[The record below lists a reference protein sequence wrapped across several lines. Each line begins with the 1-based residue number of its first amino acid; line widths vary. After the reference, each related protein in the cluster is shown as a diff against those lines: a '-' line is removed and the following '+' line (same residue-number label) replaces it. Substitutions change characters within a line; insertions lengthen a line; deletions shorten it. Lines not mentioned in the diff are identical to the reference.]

1 MTEVN
6 MMKDGGGLSIDT
18 GGETE
23 YRQPDRPSLSDKD
36 DSYAENEKKAWYH
49 RDSLHAYVRADDF
62 KEIVSCVV
70 FFIIMMIIYFINP
83 TPRQRPIPFQY
94 LQTSGEYVMNLV
106 NDSPVKHPETIS
118 SPLLVVL
125 AEILPVITQ
134 LILAKK
140 WGVKGDAHNTI
151 CVYLVSLGLMLF
163 SVECIKL
170 YVGYLRPGFFEV
182 CQPNSNFTACTQPSN
197 EVRVSFPSGHAST
210 SFCGLMLLTV
220 YIHNRF
226 GIPSVKVMVPQDVVG
241 DNGTTQRR
249 LVLSYTSASP
259 VPTRYRF
266 SSILA
271 LLPLVLATFIS
282 ASRVAD
288 NKHFPADVVGGAV
301 LGAAISLF
309 VNGLWY
315 DFTPTVIMK
324 GE

>member
-23 YRQPDRPSLSDKD
+23 YHQPDRATSIENDSSEGDQKTWYRRESL
-36 DSYAENEKKAWYH
+36 
-49 RDSLHAYVRADDF
+49 RAYVQTDDF

-70 FFIIMMIIYFINP
+70 FFIIMMIIYFISPN
-83 TPRQRPIPFQY
+83 PRQRPIPYQY

-106 NDSPVKHPETIS
+106 NDAPVKHPETIS

-125 AEILPVITQ
+125 AELLPVITQ

-151 CVYLVSLGLMLF
+151 CVYLVALGLMLF
-163 SVECIKL
+163 IVECIKL

-182 CQPNSNFTACTQPSN
+182 CQPNSNFTACTQPSD
-197 EVRVSFPSGHAST
+197 EARVSFPSGHAST
-210 SFCGLMLLTV
+210 SFCGLMLLTI

-226 GIPSVKVMVPQDVVG
+226 GIPSVKVMVPQDVVS
-241 DNGTTQRR
+241 DDGTTQRR
-249 LVLSYTSASP
+249 LVVSYTSASH

-282 ASRVAD
+282 ASRVVD

-301 LGAAISLF
+301 LGASISLF

-324 GE
+324 GD